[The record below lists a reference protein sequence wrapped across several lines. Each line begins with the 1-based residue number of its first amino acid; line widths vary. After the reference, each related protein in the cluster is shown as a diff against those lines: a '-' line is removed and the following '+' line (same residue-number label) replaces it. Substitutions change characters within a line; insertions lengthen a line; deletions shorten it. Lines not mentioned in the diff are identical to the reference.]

1 MSTEA
6 RREEIIRI
14 LLVGTKTTVPK
25 LAAQLSVS
33 ERTIHRD
40 LLELTVD
47 RGYPIDTETGRNG
60 GVFMHD
66 FKHAHKR
73 IFSQIQIKA
82 LNTAIAAVD
91 PETADILHTMLQ
103 TYG

>member
-1 MSTEA
+1 MSTVS

-14 LLVGTKTTVPK
+14 LLGGAKTTVPK
-25 LAAQLSVS
+25 LATQLSVS

-60 GVFMHD
+60 GIFMHD
-66 FKHAHKR
+66 FKHAHKH
-73 IFSQIQIKA
+73 ILSQEQIKA
-82 LNTAIAAVD
+82 LTTVINSTDSDTAGILQS
-91 PETADILHTMLQ
+91 ILHA
-103 TYG
+103 YA